1 MANNDATAKATKR
14 KNTMAAKQ
22 QNRKPK
28 KSKSPK
34 AAKPIKIPSGWNTTD
49 EEEIGRRRLRA
60 ESDPMKVVNLDPDIP
75 YFSAYTVQSS
85 SGQPYTVEIRSLVRR
100 INSCSC
106 ADYDVNGLGTC
117 KHIEKVLLTLEQK
130 GKRKFA
136 AASRMGSAKAEIYI
150 DPADNQVKLA
160 WGYNPTENVESRHLL
175 EDFFSTDGRLVA
187 DAKTAIPVIMR
198 LLESSSEAASRNIR
212 LSNRLQQSLG
222 DLQDA
227 AQKIEARDHF
237 LKDAVAGKYTLDVVK
252 LPLYD
257 YQKQGMLHLA
267 FLEKA
272 ILADEMGL
280 GKSVQAIAAVE
291 LLRRLRGIRKVL
303 VVAPTSLKSEWEE
316 QISKFV
322 SHPSILVYGNK
333 DERLRHYQ
341 KDAVFYL
348 TNYEQVVRDR
358 EDIQRLI
365 APDVIILDEAQRIK
379 NWRTKTAATL
389 KQLQSPYAF
398 VLTGT
403 PLENR
408 IDDIYSIVQF
418 LDPKIF
424 GSLFRFN
431 REFYQLDEY
440 GKPTGYKNLNIL
452 HERLK
457 PVLLRRLKRD
467 VEDQLPNRTVNTYFI
482 PMSPEQASRYE
493 EYEMIASRIAATARR
508 RPLLEEEFKRLQI
521 ALGSMRMLC
530 DTPYIIDPDCR
541 VCPKLQELD
550 NILAELFQDQST
562 KIIIFSEW
570 ERMLVLAQE
579 LLSKK
584 GIAYAWHTGSVNQI
598 QRREEINRF
607 KDDNDCKVFLS
618 TDSGAVGLNL
628 QVANVVI
635 NLDLPW
641 NPAKLEQRIARAWR
655 KHQTRTVQVINL
667 VSEGTIEH
675 RMLGVLNLKKR
686 LADSVLDTG
695 EFHEM
700 EMPSGR
706 KAFMEQLRKILGS
719 ADFSDQGLNDAAND
733 TPRAQED
740 PLFLF
745 QQEVMARFKPRL
757 HHLKVYKDPEGNQ
770 TIFAVVDGDLD
781 QPNQQ
786 MRSLLNEIDPNGSL
800 QLEVLDRASF
810 EAIQRLCKVGVL
822 SFNQDKETSLYQ
834 SQVTV
839 ASQHEE
845 QQKHLREAQGYRA
858 PMERKERMTSLLIEG
873 GFYEEALSP
882 LGEVFELALKSFAAL
897 MGQSIDKNGIP
908 LDVIQDDW
916 VAKKGL
922 PDEAIHLATQLRNE
936 WGSPDPE
943 KITQTFHAVSSICRF
958 VDHATSKLS
967 LDFAA

>member
-1 MANNDATAKATKR
+1 
-14 KNTMAAKQ
+14 MAAKQ

-28 KSKSPK
+28 KAKSPK
-34 AAKPIKIPSGWNTTD
+34 GAKPIKVPSGWNTTD

-60 ESDPMKVVNLDPDIP
+60 ESDPMQVVNLDPEIP
-75 YFSAYTVQSS
+75 YFSAYIVQSS
-85 SGQPYTVEIRSLVRR
+85 SGQPYTVEIRSLTKR

-117 KHIEKVLLTLEQK
+117 KHIEKVLLTLAEK
-130 GKRKFA
+130 GTRKFA
-136 AASRMGSAKAEIYI
+136 AASRTGSAKAEIYV
-150 DPADNQVKLA
+150 DPVDNQVKLA
-160 WGYNPTENVESRHLL
+160 WGHNPTENTEGSHLL
-175 EDFFSTDGRLVA
+175 EDFFCTDGRLIA
-187 DAKTAIPVIMR
+187 DAKTTIPVIMR
-198 LLESSSEAASRNIR
+198 LMESAPEKISQRIR
-212 LSNRLQQSLG
+212 LSNRLQRSLD
-222 DLQDA
+222 DLQGS
-227 AQKIEARDHF
+227 AQKEEARDHF
-237 LKDAVAGKYTLDVVK
+237 LRDAVAGKYALDIVK

-291 LLRRLRGIRKVL
+291 LLRKLRGIRKVL

-379 NWRTKTAATL
+379 NWRTKTATTI

-467 VEDQLPNRTVNTYFI
+467 VEDQLPNRTVNTYFV
-482 PMSPEQASRYE
+482 PMSLEQSARYE
-493 EYEMIASRIAATARR
+493 EYEMIVANISGKARK
-508 RPLLEEEFKRLQI
+508 RPLLEAEFKRLQI

-530 DTPYIIDPDCR
+530 DTPYILDPDCR

-550 NILAELFQDQST
+550 NILEELFQDQTT
-562 KIIIFSEW
+562 KIIVFSEW
-570 ERMLVLAQE
+570 ERMLVLVQE
-579 LLSKK
+579 LLAKK

-598 QRREEINRF
+598 KRREEINRF
-607 KDDNDCKVFLS
+607 KDDSDCKVFLS

-628 QVANVVI
+628 QVANVVV

-655 KHQTRTVQVINL
+655 KHQTRTVQVINF

-695 EFHEM
+695 EFSEM

-719 ADFSDQGLNDAAND
+719 SDFSDQVPSDAAD
-733 TPRAQED
+733 DMPKAQED
-740 PLFLF
+740 PLLRF

-757 HHLKVYKDPEGNQ
+757 HHLKVYKDSEGNQ

-781 QPNQQ
+781 HPNQQ
-786 MRSLLNEIDPNGSL
+786 MRKLLNDIDPDGSL

-845 QQKHLREAQGYRA
+845 QQKRLREAQSYRTS
-858 PMERKERMTSLLIEG
+858 MERKERMTSLLIEG
-873 GFYEEALSP
+873 GFYEEAWLP
-882 LGEVFELALKSFAAL
+882 LGEVFELSLKSFATL
-897 MGQSIDKNGIP
+897 MGQAIDENGIP
-908 LDVIQDDW
+908 LDVIQDDL
-916 VAKKGL
+916 VAKKDL
-922 PDEAIHLATQLRNE
+922 PHEAINLAAQLRNGF
-936 WGSPDPE
+936 GSSDPE
-943 KITQTFHAVSSICRF
+943 KITQTFNAVSLICRF
-958 VDHATSKLS
+958 IDHAMCKMS